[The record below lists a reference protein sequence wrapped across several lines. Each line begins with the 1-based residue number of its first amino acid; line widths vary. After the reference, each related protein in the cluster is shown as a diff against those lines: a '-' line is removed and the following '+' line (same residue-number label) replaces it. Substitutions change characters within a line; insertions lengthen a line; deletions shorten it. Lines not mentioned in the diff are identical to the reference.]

1 MKRIFLNNIKNIR
14 KIFLVLFCAITMHKC
29 AAPDY
34 YSIEDIEKERVKME
48 KGKNKSAENL
58 LEIYQDVKQPYE
70 VRLMALKALAN
81 TELEFVKESIRAA
94 IAEGTLI
101 ELDMMN
107 QSINM
112 LLDYGDEE
120 SAESLIACLR
130 TTESQIMDVR
140 ENVVN
145 AISTI
150 GSNNQIITLVEL
162 YEISKTNHNRM
173 NEILALSLG
182 SIGDEQVI
190 PVLME
195 ITNNEDL
202 NMNVRAQAIDILAKK
217 NSTDLVDYFVKILD
231 DSEMNNNLSKY
242 TNMIFQEFEN
252 PRMMMALVESYQVGK
267 SEYHRLLN
275 TLIDAMGN
283 YNSKEIKE
291 SLLDISKDGD
301 NPHHI
306 RIKAINSLKDLADKE
321 IVDEMLIMLEDPD
334 NYKYYNEIIAL
345 IKSVGDSK
353 EVNDNLR
360 KVAFQ
365 AMKNHSGE

>member
-1 MKRIFLNNIKNIR
+1 MKRNLLNIIKNMRAIFLS
-14 KIFLVLFCAITMHKC
+14 LFCIIGLYNC
-29 AAPDY
+29 AAPDF
-34 YSIEDIEKERVKME
+34 YSIEDIEKEKAKME
-48 KGKNKSAENL
+48 KGKTKSAETL
-58 LEIYQDVKQPYE
+58 LEIYKDIKQPYE
-70 VRLMALKALAN
+70 VRLAALKSLED
-81 TELEFVKESIRAA
+81 TELEFVKESIRSA
-94 IAEGTLI
+94 IAEGSLI

-112 LLDYGDEE
+112 LLNYGDAE
-120 SAESLIACLR
+120 STESLIACLKI
-130 TTESQIMDVR
+130 TESQIMDVR

-150 GSNNQIITLVEL
+150 GSNDQVLTLVEL

-173 NEILALSLG
+173 NEILTLTLG
-182 SIGDEQVI
+182 SIGDDQVI
-190 PVLME
+190 PILME
-195 ITNNEDL
+195 ITNNQDL

-217 NSTDLVDYFVKILD
+217 NSTDLVDYFIKILD
-231 DSEMNNNLSKY
+231 DSDMNSSLNKY
-242 TNMIFQEFEN
+242 TNMIFEEFEN
-252 PRMMMALVESYQVGK
+252 PRMMMSLVESYQVGK

-283 YNSKEIKE
+283 YNSTEIKE
-291 SLLDISKDGD
+291 ALLDIAKDGE

-321 IVDEMLIMLEDPD
+321 IVDEMLVMLENPD
-334 NYKYYNEIIAL
+334 NYKYYNEIISL

-353 EVNDNLR
+353 EINDNLR

-365 AMKNHSGE
+365 AMKNQTGG